1 MKFFNKLPPLFKFRH
16 LPKILSAKEK
26 IWLAVFTVLALGS
39 AAYLSASFYFSRTR
53 AVPDFGGTLVEG
65 ITGEPRF
72 INPLLSQT
80 DSERDLVEIIFSGL
94 VKYDADSQIVP
105 DLANAWEISEDG
117 RTYTLFLR
125 QDVLWHD
132 GEKFTADDVIFTIAA
147 AQNPDY
153 KSSLRFNWQGI
164 KAEKINDFQVT
175 LTLPNP
181 YAPFLESLTLKIL
194 PRHIWQNVPAKNF
207 HLAKFNTEPVGTG
220 PYFVK
225 SLAKDKQGS
234 IKSYELAAFP
244 KYFLGKPNIK
254 SLKFVFFENEE
265 ALVSALNKKEVMAAA
280 GLRAKSL
287 GKIKKSGLTVLK
299 LKMPRYYAVF
309 FNPVQSQTLNDASVR
324 LALNIGTDKER
335 IIEKVLQGKGIIV
348 HSPILPGSLG
358 YGPDLKKYEY
368 NPDEA
373 KNILEKAGWREPK
386 DADENGM
393 KIREKT
399 IGKAKEP
406 TKLEINLTIPQSP
419 ELIETATLI
428 KENWLELGAK
438 INLLILP
445 AGEIQENIKQRSYEA
460 LIFGEILNAD
470 PDPFPFW
477 HSSQKNDPGL
487 NLAMYGN
494 SKTDKLLEE
503 ARQTLDETERAR
515 KYENFQEIL
524 IGDAPA
530 VFLYSP
536 DFLYAVNSKIKGI
549 ELNSVI
555 LPSKRFGEIEKW
567 YIKTKRAWKSVL

>member
-1 MKFFNKLPPLFKFRH
+1 MPPLFKFRH

-26 IWLAVFTVLALGS
+26 IWLAVFAVLALGS
-39 AAYLSASFYFSRTR
+39 FFYLSANFYFSRTQ
-53 AVPDFGGTLVEG
+53 ATPAFGGTLVEG
-65 ITGEPRF
+65 IVGEPRF
-72 INPLLSQT
+72 INPLLRQS
-80 DSERDLVEIIFSGL
+80 DADRDLTEIIFSGL
-94 VKYDADSQIVP
+94 VKYDSNARIVP
-105 DLANAWEISEDG
+105 DLAQSWEISGDG

-125 QDVLWHD
+125 QDVFWHN
-132 GEKFTADDVIFTIAA
+132 GEKFNADDVIFTITA

-164 KAEKINDFQVT
+164 KAEKISDFQMA

-181 YAPFLESLTLKIL
+181 YAPFLESLTIKIL
-194 PRHIWQNVPAKNF
+194 PRHIWQNVPAKSF

-225 SLAKDKQGS
+225 SLQKDKKGS

-244 KYFLGKPNIK
+244 KYFLGKPHIK
-254 SLKFVFFENEE
+254 SLKFVFFEDEE
-265 ALVSALNKKEVMAAA
+265 TLVSALNRKEVTAAA
-280 GLRAKSL
+280 SLRAKSL
-287 GKIKKSGLTVLK
+287 EKIKKSGLAILN
-299 LKMPRYYAVF
+299 LNMPRYYAVF
-309 FNPVQSQTLNDASVR
+309 FNPVRSQTLNDKAVR
-324 LALNIGTDKER
+324 LALNTGADKNR
-335 IIEKVLQGKGIIV
+335 IIEKVLQGKGIAV

-368 NPDEA
+368 DADEA
-373 KNILEKAGWREPK
+373 KSILEKAGWREPK
-386 DADENGM
+386 DADENGI

-419 ELIETATLI
+419 ELIETATLL

-445 AGEIQENIKQRSYEA
+445 AGEIQEGIKQRNYEA
-460 LIFGEILNAD
+460 LIFGEILNLD

-494 SKTDKLLEE
+494 NKADKLLEE
-503 ARQTLDETERAR
+503 ARQTMDETERAQ
-515 KYENFQEIL
+515 KYENFQNIL
-524 IGDAPA
+524 IDDAPA

-536 DFLYAVNSKIKGI
+536 DFLYAINKKIKGI
-549 ELNSVI
+549 ELSSVV

-567 YIKTKRAWKSVL
+567 YIETKRVWKSVL